1 MLGNNTSKV
10 DYTNKRRLA
19 KIHKLKRENVKL
31 GQQRSSYLK
40 FFEMQGYTKDDGTF
54 WVTRSFS
61 HFYLEDVLY
70 LNKLSEKIGKNSAKI
85 MRLRTLIHQS
95 KIV

>member
-1 MLGNNTSKV
+1 MNDVLTIEQQ
-10 DYTNKRRLA
+10 NKRRLV

-31 GQQRSSYLK
+31 GKQRSSYLK
-40 FFEMQGYTKDDGTF
+40 SFEMQGYTKDDGTF
-54 WVTRSFS
+54 WVTRSFR

-70 LNKLSEKIGKNSAKI
+70 LNKLSEQIGRNSAKI
-85 MRLRTLIHQS
+85 MRLRTLISQS